1 MNIKEIIPIIKGFSL
16 QQIPISV
23 CIQLSDLI
31 GELESI
37 GKTQL
42 QQIQNIPL
50 KLELG
55 INEIRKLKLDQDV
68 ISTEVSLSSNSEKKH
83 IPNID
88 QLLLDLVLPYDI
100 IEQKIQL
107 SLPQLKT
114 KIESNKILNTVIN
127 PILRQILQTSEVKL
141 ENVIQEKL
149 NPILRE
155 PSKLMGLLNGE
166 QELILGDIVRQ
177 MDYEIHNLNIEND
190 DQNTSISCALSI
202 STLNDFQKINQIKSL
217 FKLDKS
223 QLIPLILDKINS
235 DIKSKVEQDVS
246 LTQIKVLKTNTLL
259 IYGKATAMKVQ
270 KEFEIET
277 KIIFDKIRQE
287 ISLNVLDLKI
297 EGGFLVRKGFNLVK
311 PKIKSMIESTAIVS
325 LKELLDTADLPIF
338 SVDELVN
345 YKLTIASLRIHSI
358 ELDSDTDVWNLEVEI
373 DSGTFEIK
381 RNSKILN

>member
-1 MNIKEIIPIIKGFSL
+1 MNIKEITPIIKGFSL

-23 CIQLSDLI
+23 CIQLSDFI

-42 QQIQNIPL
+42 QQIQNIPP
-50 KLELG
+50 KLDLG
-55 INEIRKLKLDQDV
+55 INEIRKLELDQDV
-68 ISTEVSLSSNSEKKH
+68 ISAEVSLSSNSKKKH

-107 SLPQLKT
+107 SLPLIKT

-127 PILRQILQTSEVKL
+127 PILRQILQTNEVKL

-155 PSKLMGLLNGE
+155 PSKIIGLLSRE

-177 MDYEIHNLNIEND
+177 LDYEIHNWNIEND
-190 DQNTSISCALSI
+190 DQNTLISCALSI
-202 STLNDFQKINQIKSL
+202 SKLNDFQKINQIKSL

-235 DIKSKVEQDVS
+235 AIMSKVEQDVI
-246 LTQIKVLKTNTLL
+246 LTQIKIPEVNTLL
-259 IYGKATAMKVQ
+259 IYGKATAMNVQ

-277 KIIFDKIRQE
+277 KIIFDKISQE
-287 ISLNVLDLKI
+287 ISLRVLDLRI

-325 LKELLDTADLPIF
+325 LKDLLDTADLPIF

-345 YKLTIASLRIHSI
+345 YNLTIANLRIHSL

-381 RNSKILN
+381 RNSKTHD

>member
-1 MNIKEIIPIIKGFSL
+1 MNIKEITPIIKGFSL

-23 CIQLSDLI
+23 CIQLSDFI

-42 QQIQNIPL
+42 QQIQNIPP
-50 KLELG
+50 KLDLG
-55 INEIRKLKLDQDV
+55 INEIRKLELDQDV
-68 ISTEVSLSSNSEKKH
+68 ISAEVSLSSNSKKKH

-107 SLPQLKT
+107 SLPLIKT

-127 PILRQILQTSEVKL
+127 PILRQILQTNEVKL

-155 PSKLMGLLNGE
+155 PSKIIGLLSRE

-177 MDYEIHNLNIEND
+177 LDYEIHNWNIEND
-190 DQNTSISCALSI
+190 DQNTLISCALSI
-202 STLNDFQKINQIKSL
+202 SKLNDFQKINQIKSL

-235 DIKSKVEQDVS
+235 AIMSKVEQDVI
-246 LTQIKVLKTNTLL
+246 LTQIKIPEVNTLL
-259 IYGKATAMKVQ
+259 IYGKATAMNVQ

-277 KIIFDKIRQE
+277 KIIFDKISQE
-287 ISLNVLDLKI
+287 ISLRVLDLRI

-311 PKIKSMIESTAIVS
+311 SKIKSMIESTAIVS
-325 LKELLDTADLPIF
+325 LKDLLDTADLPIF

-345 YKLTIASLRIHSI
+345 YNLTIANLRIHSL

-381 RNSKILN
+381 RNSKTHD

>member
-1 MNIKEIIPIIKGFSL
+1 MNIKEITSIIKGCSL
-16 QQIPISV
+16 QQIPVSV
-23 CIQLSDLI
+23 CMQPSDFI
-31 GELESI
+31 EELESI
-37 GKTQL
+37 IQTQL
-42 QQIQNIPL
+42 RQIQNIPL

-55 INEIRKLKLDQDV
+55 INEIRTLTLDQDV
-68 ISTEVSLSSNSEKKH
+68 ISAEVSLSSNSKKKH

-100 IEQKIQL
+100 LQEKIQF
-107 SLPQLKT
+107 SIPQLKT

-127 PILRQILQTSEVKL
+127 PILRQILQTNEAKL
-141 ENVIQEKL
+141 ESLIQEKL

-155 PSKLMGLLNGE
+155 PRKVIGLLSQE
-166 QELILGDIVRQ
+166 QKLILGDIVRQ

-202 STLNDFQKINQIKSL
+202 STLNDFQKINQVKSL

-235 DIKSKVEQDVS
+235 DIKSKVEQDVI
-246 LTQIKVLKTNTLL
+246 LTQIKVLKINTLL
-259 IYGKATAMKVQ
+259 IYGKATAMNVQ

-287 ISLNVLDLKI
+287 ISLKVLDLRI

-345 YKLTIASLRIHSI
+345 YNLTLASLRIHSI